1 MARSVKNS
9 KLDSRTACDKLQP
22 RARPYYTTLIPGKL
36 HIGYRRRGRGK
47 GAQGRW
53 LVRRYMGMDAGGVG
67 RYREEDIGLADD
79 FLDAND
85 KTILDY
91 IQAQKR
97 ASDKWGHA
105 DNNEQSPN
113 GPLTVKAALERY
125 FEYIKNEGRAPGD
138 APGRAAKHILPAL
151 GSRLVGELDTD
162 ELRKWFAGIAPDDA
176 DDEIVRRRRSTANR
190 VLTIFRAALNLAF
203 NEQHVNSDNAWRKLK
218 PFRNVD
224 AARPD
229 ILTVVEAKRL
239 INASEPG
246 FRKLVQ
252 AALSTGARYS
262 ELTRLRVKHFNSDSG
277 TLQILRSKSAKAR
290 DVFLT
295 DEGIKFFEQLTAAG
309 RDGNELMLLRKEGDA
324 WCGGYQTHPMEDAV
338 KRAKVLRITF
348 HQLRHTYCSL
358 SLMAGMPEMV
368 LAKNLGHKDTRM
380 IHLHYGHLTDKHRKD
395 EIKKGAPTFGFA
407 VDDTVVALA
416 AKGRRG
422 K

>member
-1 MARSVKNS
+1 MARKVKHVS
-9 KLDSRTACDKLQP
+9 IESRTARDKLQP
-22 RARPYYTTLIPGKL
+22 RPKPYFVALAGRL
-36 HIGYRRRGRGK
+36 HLGYRRRRKGK
-47 GAQGRW
+47 GAQGNW
-53 LVRRYMGMDAGGVG
+53 LTRQYLGMDAKGVG

-79 FLDAND
+79 HLDAND
-85 KTILDY
+85 RDIFNYD
-91 IQAQKR
+91 QAYAIATKR
-97 ASDKWGHA
+97 HA
-105 DNNEQSPN
+105 DNTEQSPN
-113 GPLTVKAALERY
+113 GPLTVAAALERY

-138 APGRAAKHILPAL
+138 APGRIAKHVPATL
-151 GSRLVGELDTD
+151 AATLVSELDTD
-162 ELRKWFAGIAPDDA
+162 ELRKWLAGVATPPPDG
-176 DDEIVRRRRSTANR
+176 DDQTIRRRKSTANR
-190 VLTIFRAALNLAF
+190 VLTILRAALNLAF
-203 NEQHVNSDNAWRKLK
+203 NEKHVNSDNAWRRVK
-218 PFRNVD
+218 PFKNVD
-224 AARPD
+224 AERPD
-229 ILTVVEAKRL
+229 ILTVAQAKRL

-295 DEGIKFFEQLTAAG
+295 DEGIKFFEQLTVG
-309 RDGNELMLLRKEGDA
+309 RDGNELMLLRKKGDA
-324 WCGGYQTHPMEDAV
+324 WRGGYQTHPMDDAV
-338 KRAKVLRITF
+338 EQAKISPRITF

-407 VDDTVVALA
+407 KDAKVVAL
-416 AKGRRG
+416 GGSRRG